1 MTLATIALV
10 ALWLAL
16 FTAVTAGI
24 WRVVKGPTTLD
35 RMVGFDLV
43 TITVSG
49 LVLVFSVTTGATD
62 FLEFVF
68 ILSAL
73 GFLSTVAYFYYLMQ
87 LSPDD
92 NNFNP
97 EEPP

>member
-1 MTLATIALV
+1 MTFATIALV

-16 FTAVTAGI
+16 FTAVAAGI